1 MSTCGEE
8 SKISTCSI
16 EIAMRVFRSYRCD
29 HGHHWIVRRE
39 DGEGEHPSDTV
50 CPEGHSAITCRE
62 EFPVDDVQILI
73 SPAARIVDEV
83 KGQRILD
90 GRYYLSLLDK
100 TGKEVCTSKE
110 HYDWDTVVKLTAFFR
125 KRSIEMALTWWA
137 KRGL

>member
-1 MSTCGEE
+1 
-8 SKISTCSI
+8 
-16 EIAMRVFRSYRCD
+16 MRVFRSYRCD
-29 HGHHWIVRRE
+29 QGHHWIVQRE

-50 CPEGHSAITCRE
+50 CPEGHPAITCRV

-73 SPAARIVDEV
+73 SPAARIVNEV

-110 HYDWDTVVKLTAFFR
+110 HYDWDTVVKLAAFFR
-125 KRSIEMALTWWA
+125 KRSIEMALSWWA